1 MRFAHISD
9 LHIGK
14 RFNEFS
20 LYEDQEYI
28 LGKIINIIDENSVEG
43 LIIAGDVYD
52 KSVPSGEAVTLLD
65 NFLVAIAKRR
75 IPVFMISGN
84 HDSGERLAF
93 GGRLLDAS
101 GIYISPVYNGEAY
114 HVTLDDKFGKI
125 NIYML
130 PFIKPSNVK
139 RYYENEI
146 NSYTDAIKTVIDSMN
161 INENERNILITH
173 QFVTGATRSESEDIS
188 VGGSDNVDASV
199 MEMFDYVALGHIHKP
214 QTCGK
219 DYIRYSGTPLKYS
232 FSEAGDKK
240 SVTIIELNEKNNLKI
255 DTVPL
260 IPLRDVV
267 ELRGTYE
274 ELTERSFYEGTTY
287 RDDYVRITLTNE
299 EDVVDA
305 ISKLR
310 LIYKNLARLDYDN
323 KRTRENQ
330 SIEMLNEV
338 QEKTPLELFS
348 RLYEMQSNKELSG
361 EQEAYIKEQIERVW
375 EDREK

>member
-28 LGKIINIIDENSVEG
+28 LEKIINIIDENSVEG

-75 IPVFMISGN
+75 IPVFIISGN

-93 GGRLLDAS
+93 GGRLLDVS
-101 GIYISPVYNGEAY
+101 GIYISPVYNGEVY

-161 INENERNILITH
+161 IEENERNILITH

-199 MEMFDYVALGHIHKP
+199 MKMFDYVALGHIHKP
-214 QTCGK
+214 RTCGE